1 MEEFAEESIDL
12 VSINT
17 DEEQSSVDDEEE
29 TDEIDTYVVGDEED
43 SMNWYCGEGYY
54 PRHQKRKQSAMR
66 TEIDERLKGFSV
78 KVNNNNVFS
87 GGFCPKLR

>member
-43 SMNWYCGEGYY
+43 SMN
-54 PRHQKRKQSAMR
+54 
-66 TEIDERLKGFSV
+66 
-78 KVNNNNVFS
+78 
-87 GGFCPKLR
+87 